1 MKSTTIGAMQEY
13 GGFDLRALRILLF
26 LHENSTFQA
35 EALPHCGL
43 TVLQIAKG
51 TGLSTDQVKRGL
63 RTLSEAGAIAR
74 RQLVKAAGEAAVT
87 VLTDRAMGWLTDS
100 ANEEGQGSIPADMP
114 RHVRDLLVFESP
126 EFVTAVA
133 RAWKGFEPLPET
145 LRSECSLGANAFG
158 QIEACV
164 RQRLLDAA
172 ETVAEAHAEERVDRE
187 QLERG
192 IVQFDCDDGVVQIN
206 ASALQ
211 EKRGAVAAVDL
222 LMVRD
227 VLRRVRERCPGMVTV
242 ERLPKLVAEAGYSRT
257 IGFVSAHNA
266 DVATRILAAT
276 MAKRSWSRPKG
287 IKEKFYVDIAS
298 ASRFSTGVQ
307 KALC

>member
-1 MKSTTIGAMQEY
+1 MKSTTIGAMREQ
-13 GGFDLRALRILLF
+13 GGFSLRELHILLF
-26 LHENSTFQA
+26 LHENSHSEG

-51 TGLSTDQVKRGL
+51 TGLSADQVKRGL
-63 RTLSEAGAIAR
+63 RLLSEGGAIAR

-87 VLTDRAMGWLTDS
+87 VLTDRAMAWLNDER
-100 ANEEGQGSIPADMP
+100 AEEGQGGIPADMP
-114 RHVRDLLVFESP
+114 RHLRELLVFESP
-126 EFVTAVA
+126 VFVAAVA
-133 RAWKGFEPLPET
+133 HAWGNYEPLPEM
-145 LRSECSLGANAFG
+145 LRSECSLGANAFA

-192 IVQFDCDDGVVQIN
+192 IVQFDCDDGVVQIS

-222 LMVRD
+222 VMVRD

-242 ERLPKLVAEAGYSRT
+242 ERLPTLVAEAGYSRT

-287 IKEKFYVDIAS
+287 IKEKFYLDVAS

-307 KALC
+307 QALC